1 MEKPLGTSD
10 ASRIWLCVCSFLN
23 MPSTEILE
31 TVFSALYRLE
41 TASYLVS
48 GLSVGLSS
56 DV

>member
-1 MEKPLGTSD
+1 MEQPLGTSD
-10 ASRIWLCVCSFLN
+10 ESCIWLCVCSFLN

-41 TASYLVS
+41 AASYLVS
-48 GLSVGLSS
+48 GLNVVLSS